1 MRWVSVALLCL
12 VIGCTSPEPPTV
24 LTGTVL
30 LDDQPLPLATM
41 QFFPLSGIGRVS
53 YADADA
59 AGRYRVE
66 VSPTPL
72 SIIVLASDPGGTV
85 EDPSQPGKLIA
96 DRRSL
101 VPLRYRS
108 HKLTPLRADPVE
120 STLTKADIELSSK
133 AR

>member
-1 MRWVSVALLCL
+1 MRWLSVSLAFL
-12 VIGCTSPEPPTV
+12 VIGCASPPPPTV

-30 LDDQPLPLATM
+30 LDDQPLPHATM

-72 SIIVLASDPGGTV
+72 SIIVLAADPGSMI
-85 EDPSQPGKLIA
+85 EDPSTPGKLIP

-101 VPLRYRS
+101 VPTRYRS
-108 HKLTPLRADPVE
+108 HKVTPLRVDPVE
-120 STLTKADIELSSK
+120 RTMTTSDVELSSK
-133 AR
+133 ER